1 MSTEIFRFGYV
12 SVIGRPNVGKSSLVN
27 SLTGLKTSIISR
39 RPQTTR
45 NRIIGTL
52 TRPNFQLYLIDTP
65 GIHDSS
71 RLLNA
76 RLNRIAYKSLK
87 TSDVVVMLIDA
98 RGWKKEDEQ
107 IWKVLK
113 KTTRKI
119 IMVINKLDLLSDVSR
134 VLPLINH
141 CSKLPNISEIVPI
154 SVKTRHNLE
163 SLVSIIS
170 HFLPAKAD
178 INFMDSAKVND
189 LKLSVAELIRE
200 QIFRLAGA
208 EIPYRAAVV
217 VDQERLGISKPEY
230 HAVIWVETSGQK
242 AILIGRNGE
251 RLKKISMRAR
261 KEIEM
266 ILDNEIVLIIRVV
279 VRKNWSSNPRDLSKL
294 GYVD

>member
-1 MSTEIFRFGYV
+1 M
-12 SVIGRPNVGKSSLVN
+12 
-27 SLTGLKTSIISR
+27 SII
-39 RPQTTR
+39 
-45 NRIIGTL
+45 G
-52 TRPNFQLYLIDTP
+52 
-65 GIHDSS
+65 
-71 RLLNA
+71 
-76 RLNRIAYKSLK
+76 
-87 TSDVVVMLIDA
+87 
-98 RGWKKEDEQ
+98 
-107 IWKVLK
+107 
-113 KTTRKI
+113 
-119 IMVINKLDLLSDVSR
+119 
-134 VLPLINH
+134 
-141 CSKLPNISEIVPI
+141 
-154 SVKTRHNLE
+154 
-163 SLVSIIS
+163 

-178 INFMDSAKVND
+178 NYFMDSAKVND

-217 VDQERLGISKPEY
+217 VEQERLGISKPEY